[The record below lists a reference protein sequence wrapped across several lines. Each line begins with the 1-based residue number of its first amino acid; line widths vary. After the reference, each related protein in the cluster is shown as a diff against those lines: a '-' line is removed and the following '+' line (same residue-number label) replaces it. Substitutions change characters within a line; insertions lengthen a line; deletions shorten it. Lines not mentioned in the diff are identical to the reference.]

1 MAGHSSTR
9 RTVLIAGAANL
20 FVGVIKLVAGILVGS
35 SGMLAEAAHSA
46 ADTLDQAFLLTS
58 LLAAAD
64 PVARNAALT
73 DALAEAAFAAA
84 GWVGCRGGQL
94 RSRRR
99 KVTSCISSRSAA
111 ATGIATSAPT
121 MPSSAPPM
129 RTAMTD
135 RTAGTLTV
143 LPMILGTSR

>member
-84 GWVGCRGGQL
+84 GW
-94 RSRRR
+94 
-99 KVTSCISSRSAA
+99 SAA
-111 ATGIATSAPT
+111 GVVSFGPG
-121 MPSSAPPM
+121 
-129 RTAMTD
+129 
-135 RTAGTLTV
+135 AG
-143 LPMILGTSR
+143 R